1 MMLRTTEHPVFQSPT
16 FASPLF
22 TLRVLVMREL
32 LKLVTDKARLLGVVA
47 QPLIFWLVIG
57 SGFAP
62 SVQISSGG
70 APLSYLDYFFPG
82 ILAMVVLFSSIF
94 SSITIIEDRNAGLL
108 QAVLVGPAERY
119 MLVLGKVLGSTVVS
133 LFQVM
138 LLLLALPFTH
148 LPLGQIDW
156 LMLLYFI
163 GMGAFAFVSLGF
175 FFAWLLDSTAGFHGV
190 MSVLL
195 IPMWIVSGALF
206 PPKGVVMETV
216 AAMNPM
222 GWLFSGLRT
231 SLGISDAAAL
241 SPALLLFVFSV
252 LTFGSS
258 VWICYKR
265 R

>member
-1 MMLRTTEHPVFQSPT
+1 MFKAAAIQFSQNVRV
-16 FASPLF
+16 ASPLF
-22 TLRVLVMREL
+22 TLRVLIMREL
-32 LKLVTDKARLLGVVA
+32 LKLFTDRARLLGVVA

-62 SVQISSGG
+62 SVRIESGDS
-70 APLSYLDYFFPG
+70 LNYLDYFFPG
-82 ILAMVVLFSSIF
+82 IVAMVVLFSSIF

-119 MLVLGKVLGSTVVS
+119 MLVLGKALGSTLVT
-133 LFQVM
+133 LFQVS

-148 LPLGQIDW
+148 LALTEVNW
-156 LMLLYFI
+156 LLLIYFI
-163 GMGAFAFVSLGF
+163 CTGAFAFVSLGF
-175 FFAWLLDSTAGFHGV
+175 FFAWLLNTTAGFHGV

-206 PPKGVVMETV
+206 PPKGAVMEGL
-216 AAMNPM
+216 AAVNPM
-222 GWLFSGLRT
+222 GWLFSGLKA
-231 SLGISDAAAL
+231 SLGMPAATQGT
-241 SPALLLFVFSV
+241 LLFLFAV
-252 LTFGSS
+252 LAFGAS